1 MKVVMNSL
9 EGGFGESFRNQEGV
23 IDKLLNEGKSKNED
37 IKMLF
42 NGVDELIRE
51 SEVKLN
57 NSNKKE
63 SLED

>member
-1 MKVVMNSL
+1 
-9 EGGFGESFRNQEGV
+9 
-23 IDKLLNEGKSKNED
+23 
-37 IKMLF
+37 MLF

-57 NSNKKE
+57 NSNKRE